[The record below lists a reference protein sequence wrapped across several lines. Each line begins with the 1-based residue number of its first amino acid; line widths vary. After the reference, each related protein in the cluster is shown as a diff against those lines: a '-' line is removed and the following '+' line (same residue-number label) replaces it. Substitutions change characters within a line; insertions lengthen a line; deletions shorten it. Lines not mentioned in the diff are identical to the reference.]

1 MMINF
6 VLTAP
11 GIFNLMKYLKTMIW
25 DYVKSCKNHDYC
37 EIIMPE
43 KLKKVSNQDTYDYE
57 QVPTNMLKYFP
68 GTGSLYQPVTAF
80 YDFETLKKQMCYQN

>member
-1 MMINF
+1 
-6 VLTAP
+6 
-11 GIFNLMKYLKTMIW
+11 
-25 DYVKSCKNHDYC
+25 
-37 EIIMPE
+37 MPE

-80 YDFETLKKQMCYQN
+80 YDFETLKKQMCNQN